1 MPEGPTFI
9 RKISHHRNSMQ
20 KMLWRRSRSLDN
32 NLNQSPLANQSEPTQ
47 VGSLISQRIKPK
59 KTLSKKF
66 STLRRAN
73 AVEVVD
79 IKPSLG
85 RSNSKL
91 YRLFSTN
98 RKKELL
104 KSHSEEVS
112 SSKVKTLQ
120 VDCEARTKVKHGL
133 VHRLSKQFSN
143 FKKSKSSEGKPSV
156 VMDTQLEV
164 EVANKRKFFESYS
177 KNSNQSNNL
186 KFVNVNFLRNIM
198 CKSPIDYDP
207 PFFEVCHRTRLLS
220 ITRKSSKVYRKAFSI

>member
-1 MPEGPTFI
+1 MAEVPTFI
-9 RKISHHRNSMQ
+9 RKVSRHRNSMQ
-20 KMLWRRSRSLDN
+20 KMLWRRSRSMDN
-32 NLNQSPLANQSEPTQ
+32 NLNQSPLARQSEPTQ

-59 KTLSKKF
+59 LSKKF

-73 AVEVVD
+73 AVEGVE
-79 IKPSLG
+79 IKPNLR

-112 SSKVKTLQ
+112 SSKVNTLQ

-143 FKKSKSSEGKPSV
+143 FKKSKSSEEKPSV

-186 KFVNVNFLRNIM
+186 KFVNVNFLRSIM